1 MSKSKGNVVTPLD
14 LFDKFGS
21 DAVRYWAAS
30 ARPGVDTAF
39 SEEQM
44 KVGRKLATKLLN
56 ASKFV
61 LSFGEPPAGAAPTAV
76 LDRAM
81 LGRLADTV
89 NEATDAFESYD
100 YARALERTEALFWW
114 FCDDYVELVKGR
126 AYGVQGPEA
135 AASAQ
140 ASLRMALSAL
150 QRLLAPFIP
159 FATEEVWR
167 WWQSGSVHRAAWP
180 SRDEIVG
187 AGDSAVLAPIS
198 ETLAQIRRAKTEA
211 KSSQKTPVASAV
223 VTASTAD
230 LTAIRSA
237 EADLTEAGSVQS
249 WSYITDDSAAT
260 PQVSVELAADT
271 PS

>member
-61 LSFGEPPAGAAPTAV
+61 LSFGQPPAGAAPTAV

-81 LGRLADTV
+81 LALLADTV
-89 NEATDAFESYD
+89 QEATDAFESYD

-135 AASAQ
+135 AASAL
-140 ASLRMALSAL
+140 AALRIALSAL

-167 WWQSGSVHRAAWP
+167 WWQTDSVHRASWP
-180 SRDEIVG
+180 TRDESVG
-187 AGDSAVLAPIS
+187 AGDAAVLDAIS

-223 VTASTAD
+223 VTASASD
-230 LTAIRSA
+230 LDAIRSA
-237 EADLTEAGSVQS
+237 QADLTEAGSVQA
-249 WSYITDDSAAT
+249 WSYITDDSAVT
-260 PQVSVELAADT
+260 PQVTVELAADT

>member
-1 MSKSKGNVVTPLD
+1 
-14 LFDKFGS
+14 
-21 DAVRYWAAS
+21 
-30 ARPGVDTAF
+30 VDTAF

-61 LSFGEPPAGAAPTAV
+61 LSFGEPPAGAAPTAI

-81 LGRLADTV
+81 LARLADTV
-89 NEATDAFESYD
+89 QEATDAFESYD

-126 AYGVQGPEA
+126 AYGVQGPDA
-135 AASAQ
+135 AASAL
-140 ASLRMALSAL
+140 ASLRIALSAL

-167 WWQSGSVHRAAWP
+167 WWQNGSVHRASWP
-180 SRDEIVG
+180 AHTEIVG
-187 AGDSAVLAPIS
+187 VGDGAVLAPIS

-223 VTASTAD
+223 VTASATD
-230 LTAIRSA
+230 LVAIRAA